1 MKLLT
6 ANFLIMLTLLCKLEC
21 DTLTC
26 FKVETTAL
34 VKEVIFLTGY
44 YEHHLF
50 KKSTAEAFK
59 IENSPSTHSLQ
70 SSRLPG
76 EPIPNAFFS

>member
-1 MKLLT
+1 MKEKQGIGMKLLT

-34 VKEVIFLTGY
+34 VKEVIFLSNFMNT
-44 YEHHLF
+44 LL
-50 KKSTAEAFK
+50 KKSTAEK
-59 IENSPSTHSLQ
+59 
-70 SSRLPG
+70 RLK
-76 EPIPNAFFS
+76 

>member
-1 MKLLT
+1 MKEKQGIGMKLLT

-34 VKEVIFLTGY
+34 VKEVIFFIEFH
-44 YEHHLF
+44 EHPL
-50 KKSTAEAFK
+50 KNQQQRSV
-59 IENSPSTHSLQ
+59 
-70 SSRLPG
+70 
-76 EPIPNAFFS
+76 